1 MVMLVPRPWHL
12 RRKLENTMLNSAVD
26 GKRMDSKSLYNN
38 RTVNLANR
46 KHRYTCY
53 PKGQQPFL
61 ARFIVCAQLFLTVA
75 PLQLVCFSVLA
86 MDTTTSTFQDEPSAS
101 ERGGRK
107 KRGSRGLYHQVME
120 TYDAKNL
127 WNGLDSYPD
136 IANAVISHDG
146 NRRALMGGRASS
158 SRQKENGVSM
168 KSMGKGG
175 KKSAKEKKKKRQP
188 PPPRP
193 SGRPPNPR
201 PHPTPGSNQAAPW
214 YPKPTKNQPHY
225 PPQSSNSGG
234 PGLCVT
240 SLNVEFLQF
249 AALPPAVFVDPN
261 DPNEQVLGTQFVYND
276 ALYNQTTMD
285 EIRGSRAT
293 GVCTRTQYRINNSG
307 GPGDFQVG
315 GGYCQFVYT
324 LFTGGANNR
333 NPVTFTAAGA
343 VRDRDGGVLPI
354 TGGAQGFVG
363 AYGELELIPV
373 LIGTDQKYEVDS
385 GDFFLSPLLYLA
397 DAAIFIP
404 CKAET

>member
-1 MVMLVPRPWHL
+1 MKAGIREKIHGYARTSSLALASSTR
-12 RRKLENTMLNSAVD
+12 NTMMNTAVD
-26 GKRMDSKSLYNN
+26 GKRLDSKSLYN
-38 RTVNLANR
+38 R
-46 KHRYTCY
+46 HYCC
-53 PKGQQPFL
+53 PKGQHPL
-61 ARFIVCAQLFLTVA
+61 LTRFVLWAQLFLTVA
-75 PLQLVCFSVLA
+75 PLQLFCFSVLA
-86 MDTTTSTFQDEPSAS
+86 MDATAATDQDEPTTS
-101 ERGGRK
+101 ERGRK
-107 KRGSRGLYHQVME
+107 TKRGSRGIYRQVME
-120 TYDAKNL
+120 TYDAQNS

-146 NRRALMGGRASS
+146 NRRALMGGRATSA
-158 SRQKENGVSM
+158 RQKKNGVSM
-168 KSMGKGG
+168 KSMGRER
-175 KKSAKEKKKKRQP
+175 KKSAKKKKKKQPP

-193 SGRPPNPR
+193 SGRPPNPP
-201 PHPTPGSNQAAPW
+201 PHPTPNSNHGPPW
-214 YPKPTKNQPHY
+214 YPKPTKNQPPY
-225 PPQSSNSGG
+225 PPQSGG
-234 PGLCVT
+234 TVRCVT

-293 GVCTRTQYRINNSG
+293 GVCTRTQYRINNDG
-307 GPGDFQVG
+307 GPGDFQLG

-324 LFTGGANNR
+324 LFSGGANNR

-343 VRDRDGGVLPI
+343 VRDREGGVLPI
-354 TGGAQGFVG
+354 TGGAHGFVG

-373 LIGTDQKYEVDS
+373 LIGTDQRYEVDN